1 MNPANGGALTPLIVA
16 VAPNGARKT
25 RQDHPAIPLSAEET
39 AREAAACREAGAAM
53 IHLHV
58 RDADLRHSLD
68 AAAYREAIAAVR
80 REAGDRLIVQMT
92 TESVGIYGPQE
103 QMAAVREVRP
113 EAVSLALREICPNE
127 DSLVEAA
134 PFLEWMA
141 AERIMPQYIIYSLE
155 DLARFADLRGRGVVP
170 GERPFLIYVLGRY
183 TEGQVSTPGDLLPF
197 LDAAKEMSGHE
208 WAICAFGR
216 REAACALTA
225 AALGGHVRVGF
236 ENNMYLANGD
246 LAPDNAALVAQV
258 ADGAALL
265 GRDLADAATARNILE
280 KS

>member
-1 MNPANGGALTPLIVA
+1 MNPDGPLIIA

-25 RQDHPAIPLSAEET
+25 RQDHPAIPLSAAET
-39 AREAAACREAGAAM
+39 AREAAACCEAGAAM

-68 AAAYREAIAAVR
+68 AAAYREATAAVR
-80 REAGDRLIVQMT
+80 REAGDRLIIQMT

-113 EAVSLALREICPNE
+113 EAVSLALREICPDE

-134 PFLEWMA
+134 PFLEWLA

-155 DLARFADLRGRGVVP
+155 DLARFAALRGRGVVP

-183 TEGQVSTPGDLLPF
+183 TEGQVSAPGDLLPF
-197 LDAAKEMSGHE
+197 LAAAEEMSGQE

-236 ENNMYLANGD
+236 ENNMHLANGD

-258 ADGAALL
+258 ADGASLL

>member
-1 MNPANGGALTPLIVA
+1 MNPAGPLIIA

-25 RQDHPAIPLSAEET
+25 REDHPAIPLSAEET
-39 AREAAACREAGAAM
+39 AREAAACCEAGAAM

-68 AAAYREAIAAVR
+68 AAAYREATAAVR
-80 REAGDRLIVQMT
+80 RQAGDRLIIQMT
-92 TESVGIYGPQE
+92 TESVGIYQPKE

-113 EAVSLALREICPNE
+113 EAVSLAIREICPDE

-134 PFLEWMA
+134 PFLEWLA

-155 DLARFADLRGRGVVP
+155 DLARFAALRGRGVVP

-183 TEGQVSTPGDLLPF
+183 TEGQVSAPGDLLPF
-197 LDAAKEMSGHE
+197 LAAAQPAPDWAIN

-236 ENNMYLANGD
+236 ENNMHLANGD

-258 ADGAALL
+258 ADGASLL

>member
-1 MNPANGGALTPLIVA
+1 MNPAGPLIIA

-25 RQDHPAIPLSAEET
+25 REDHPAIPLSAEET
-39 AREAAACREAGAAM
+39 AREAAACCEAGAAM

-68 AAAYREAIAAVR
+68 AAAYREATAAVR
-80 REAGDRLIVQMT
+80 REAGDRLIIQMT

-113 EAVSLALREICPNE
+113 EAVSLALREICPDE

-134 PFLEWMA
+134 PFLEWLA

-155 DLARFADLRGRGVVP
+155 DLARFAALRGRGVVP

-183 TEGQVSTPGDLLPF
+183 TEGQVSAPGDLLPF
-197 LDAAKEMSGHE
+197 LAAAEE
-208 WAICAFGR
+208 PAPDWAINWAICAFGR